1 MNPLYGAHAAHRRLA
16 PRGGAPWGIVGGT
29 RVSDVGALEQNES
42 MRPGMKESVLVGR
55 TAEREVMRAARVASL
70 DAQNPAGR
78 TRTVVIGGEAGIGK
92 TRLVNDFLEELPA
105 DSVVGRGQCVDLDQD
120 APPFAPMIQLLRSVA
135 ATVGDERF
143 LRAAGPA
150 KDALAVLLPELGGED
165 AHETSE
171 RGDASRLYDGVAVT
185 LEKLS
190 QSRPL
195 VIVIEDIHWADQ
207 ATLGLLR
214 FLVRVVEDHRILF
227 LLSYRSDEIRRTHP
241 LRGWLSE
248 LSRNGRVELLA
259 LPRLTAR
266 EVRQMIRSIRG
277 AVPSAQ
283 ALALLHERTGGVP
296 FFVEQLADLDDCE
309 DIDLPTSLSD
319 VLLTHYSALQESS
332 QYLLRLLSAGG
343 VRVEHSL
350 LSAVFTA
357 VISGGET
364 EIDVAARDAVA
375 ASILVVD
382 DTAYEFRHA
391 LVRDA
396 IHGELLPGERV
407 RFHTAYARALEQNPG
422 IGTAPAAEVS
432 HHWMAAHD
440 IRGAFSASAIAMDQA
455 RESSAFNMTAR
466 MGERVLEL
474 WDRVPDAA
482 KLAGRTRTQALAAT
496 AHALRNAG
504 ESDRAIALVD
514 EAIAMTSPS
523 DVLALAPLLRDKA
536 SYYANVGRVG
546 SIELLRQSLALLE
559 GDAPRAHAASGHE
572 ADAQEAS
579 VQQASVLRATVLG
592 ELAARLMLDAKL
604 GEAIEVADLAYAE
617 AGAGNSRARMSVA
630 VNIRGICLISTGKIE
645 EGLAAL
651 TSAGE
656 LAKGNDSARLRYWV
670 NLSDVMN
677 LLGRFREALALA
689 KEGEN
694 RARLRGV
701 QRTSGAILMSNMIE
715 PLFAL
720 GDWDAAEELL
730 ERALELEPP
739 LGFSAHLQRIKL
751 WSTLWRGRLPE
762 AERLLRTW
770 RTPLGLQQRIDAQ
783 VRLGFAR
790 AAGEIEL
797 ESGNL
802 AQAWAEVRA
811 VTEEDHQGLP
821 AYDLPLL
828 MVAARVLAGINRA
841 GPSTARPVDAASFDT
856 AAAEKRL
863 RLALTRYVHWPTA
876 PIFVA
881 AAEAELGGEDHTGT
895 DAALWSLAADAA
907 EATTAPAFLRPY
919 ASARLAE
926 ALAAGGDRAGAIGTA
941 RLAREQAE
949 AIGAGLITTRLDA
962 LERRIGNGPA
972 PSVVPRELSGLT
984 PRERQVLTL
993 IAQGL
998 SNKQIADQLFISIKT
1013 ASVHVSNILRKLGAA
1028 SRTEA
1033 AFMAQPGLAVA

>member
-1 MNPLYGAHAAHRRLA
+1 
-16 PRGGAPWGIVGGT
+16 
-29 RVSDVGALEQNES
+29 

-55 TAEREVMRAARVASL
+55 TAEREFMRAAREASL
-70 DAQNPAGR
+70 GKPGSGEQSPSIQ

-92 TRLVNDFLEELPA
+92 TRLVNDFLRELPA
-105 DSVVGRGQCVDLDQD
+105 DSAIGRGQCVDLDLD
-120 APPFAPMIQLLRSVA
+120 APPFAPVIQLLRSLA
-135 ATVGDERF
+135 ETVGDEQF
-143 LRAAGPA
+143 LEAAGPA
-150 KDALAVLLPELGGED
+150 RSALAVLLPELGGEGAPD
-165 AHETSE
+165 GSD
-171 RGDASRLYDGVAVT
+171 RGDASRLGASRLYDGVAVT

-190 QSRPL
+190 QLRPL
-195 VIVIEDIHWADQ
+195 VIVVEDIHWADQ

-248 LSRNGRVELLA
+248 LTRNGRVELLT
-259 LPRLTAR
+259 LPRLTAK

-277 AVPSAQ
+277 TVPSTQ
-283 ALALLHERTGGVP
+283 ALAMLHDRTGGVP

-309 DIDLPTSLSD
+309 DVGLPTSLSD
-319 VLLTHYSALQESS
+319 VLLGHYAALPESG

-350 LSAVFTA
+350 LSAVFSTVVSDDTGIDA
-357 VISGGET
+357 
-364 EIDVAARDAVA
+364 EIDAAARDAVA

-407 RFHTAYARALEQNPG
+407 RFHTAYARALEDVPG

-440 IRGAFSASAIAMDQA
+440 IRGAFSSSIVAMGQA
-455 RESSAFNMTAR
+455 RESSAFNMAAR

-482 KLAGRTRTQALAAT
+482 EVSGRTRAQVLAST

-514 EAIAMTSPS
+514 QAIAMTPQS

-536 SYYANVGRVG
+536 SYYANVGRTG
-546 SIELLRQSLALLE
+546 SVELLRQSLALLE
-559 GDAPRAHAASGHE
+559 GEPASERE
-572 ADAQEAS
+572 AGVQGSSAQEAS
-579 VQQASVLRATVLG
+579 AQQASVLRATVLG
-592 ELAARLMLDAKL
+592 ELAARLMLEAKL
-604 GEAIEVADLAYAE
+604 DEAIGVADRAYAE
-617 AGAGNSRARMSVA
+617 AESGSSRARMSVA
-630 VNIRGICLISTGKIE
+630 VNIRGMSLISTGKID

-656 LAKGNDSARLRYWV
+656 LAKGDDSARLRYWV
-670 NLSDVMN
+670 NRSDVMN
-677 LLGRFREALALA
+677 LLGRFDEALTLA
-689 KEGEN
+689 REGEN

-715 PLFAL
+715 PLLAL

-730 ERALELEPP
+730 DRALDLEPP

-762 AERLLRTW
+762 AERLLRAW
-770 RTPLGLQQRIDAQ
+770 RAPLGLQQRIDAQ
-783 VRLGFAR
+783 VRLAFAR
-790 AAGEIEL
+790 VAGEIEL

-811 VTEEDHQGLP
+811 VIDEDHRGLP

-828 MVAARVLAGINRA
+828 MVAARVLARVIEGN
-841 GPSTARPVDAASFDT
+841 GSVDLDTT
-856 AAAEKRL
+856 AAEAQL
-863 RLALTRYVHWPTA
+863 RTALTRYAHWPTA
-876 PIFVA
+876 PVYVA
-881 AAEAELGGEDHTGT
+881 VAEAELGGDDHMGT
-895 DAALWSLAADAA
+895 DAALWSRAVDAA
-907 EATTAPAFLRPY
+907 SATTAPAFLRPY

-926 ALAAGGDRAGAIGTA
+926 ALAAAGNRAEALRTA
-941 RLAREQAE
+941 EQAREQAHSV
-949 AIGAGLITTRLDA
+949 GAGLIIARVDA
-962 LERRIGNGPA
+962 LERRIGGAPA
-972 PSVVPRELSGLT
+972 AAASPSTARDELSGLT
-984 PRERQVLTL
+984 ARERQVLVL
-993 IAQGL
+993 VAQGL
-998 SNKQIADQLFISIKT
+998 SNRQIAEQLFISVKT
-1013 ASVHVSNILRKLGAA
+1013 ASVHVSNILRKLGAT

-1033 AFMAQPGLAVA
+1033 VFLAQPSLAIA

>member
-1 MNPLYGAHAAHRRLA
+1 
-16 PRGGAPWGIVGGT
+16 
-29 RVSDVGALEQNES
+29 
-42 MRPGMKESVLVGR
+42 MRESVLVGR
-55 TAEREVMRAARVASL
+55 NAERETMRAARDASL
-70 DAQNPAGR
+70 GLPNGR

-92 TRLVNDFLEELPA
+92 TRLVNDFLQELPA
-105 DSVVGRGQCVDLDQD
+105 NAIVGRGQCVDLDQD
-120 APPFAPMIQLLRSVA
+120 APPFAPVIQLLRSIA

-143 LRAAGPA
+143 LSAAGPA
-150 KDALAVLLPELGGED
+150 RDALTVLLPELGGED
-165 AHETSE
+165 APERSE
-171 RGDASRLYDGVAVT
+171 RAIVNRLYDGVAVT
-185 LEKLS
+185 LERLS
-190 QSRPL
+190 QSCPL

-207 ATLGLLR
+207 ATIGLLR
-214 FLVRVVEDHRILF
+214 FLVRVVEDDRILF

-241 LRGWLSE
+241 IRAWLSE
-248 LSRNGRVELLA
+248 LTRNGRVELLA
-259 LPRLTAR
+259 LPRLSAK
-266 EVRQMIRSIRG
+266 EVRQMVKSIRG
-277 AVPSAQ
+277 VAPSAS
-283 ALALLHERTGGVP
+283 ALTMLHERTGGVP
-296 FFVEQLADLDDCE
+296 FFVEQLAYLDDCE
-309 DIDLPTSLSD
+309 DIDLPTSLSE
-319 VLLTHYSALQESS
+319 VLLSHYAALGESS
-332 QYLLRLLSAGG
+332 QYLLRLLAAGG

-350 LSAVFTA
+350 LSAVSTA
-357 VISGGET
+357 VLPGGEA
-364 EIDVAARDAVA
+364 EIDAAARDAIA

-440 IRGAFSASAIAMDQA
+440 IRGAFSASAVAMEQA

-466 MGERVLEL
+466 MGERILEL

-482 KLAGRTRTQALAAT
+482 ELAGRSRTQILATT

-504 ESDRAIALVD
+504 ESDRAISLVD
-514 EAIAMTSPS
+514 EAIAMTAPD
-523 DVLALAPLLRDKA
+523 DVLTLAPLLRDKA
-536 SYYANVGRVG
+536 SYYANVGKVG
-546 SIELLRQSLALLE
+546 SVELLRESLALLD
-559 GDAPRAHAASGHE
+559 GDAPGAHEGS
-572 ADAQEAS
+572 AQE
-579 VQQASVLRATVLG
+579 ASVLRATVLG

-604 GEAIEVADLAYAE
+604 DEAIEVADLAYAE
-617 AGAGNSRARMSVA
+617 AEAGNSRARMSVA
-630 VNIRGICLISTGKIE
+630 VNIRGVCLVSRGRFD
-645 EGLAAL
+645 EGLDAL
-651 TSAGE
+651 ALAGE

-670 NLSDVMN
+670 NLSDAMN

-689 KEGEN
+689 QEGEN

-715 PLFAL
+715 PLLAL
-720 GDWDAAEELL
+720 GEWDAAEELL
-730 ERALELEPP
+730 DRAFELEPP

-751 WSTLWRGRLPE
+751 WSTLWRGRTAE
-762 AERLLRTW
+762 AERLLRSW

-790 AAGEIEL
+790 AAAEIEL

-802 AQAWAEVRA
+802 AQAWADARA
-811 VTEEDHQGLP
+811 VIQDDHQGLP

-828 MVAARVLAGINRA
+828 MVAARVLAEINRRA
-841 GPSTARPVDAASFDT
+841 KSSARRGDADDADASSVASFESR
-856 AAAEKRL
+856 AAEERL
-863 RLALTRYVHWPTA
+863 RLALTRYAHWPTA
-876 PIFVA
+876 PIYVA
-881 AAEAELGGEDHTGT
+881 TAEAELGGEDHTGT
-895 DAALWSLAADAA
+895 DAALWSLAAEAA
-907 EATTAPAFLRPY
+907 ETTAAPAFLRPY
-919 ASARLAE
+919 ASTRLAE
-926 ALAAGGDRAGAIGTA
+926 ALAAAGDRAEAIGVA

-949 AIGAGLITTRLDA
+949 AMGAGLITARLDA
-962 LERRIGNGPA
+962 LERRIGSASA

-984 PRERQVLTL
+984 ARERQVLAL